1 MSNHSNKLQKWISK
15 NEQERIEQLIA
26 RIERQYPFELVVS
39 FTDEPAVV
47 PAAAARMIALLAI
60 GAELI
65 AEALWLPVPAW
76 AFGLCVFAF
85 LFAPAGRWQGGF
97 LFRLLARRSER
108 QVSVQSQ
115 AEQCFSDLG
124 LARTRQRNALLI
136 FFNLN
141 ERIFCLRPD
150 RTLKNEWPELNIE
163 ELVGQLKSDL
173 EKNKSP
179 EGAAAESIARLL
191 SLAGARWPDASEKQ
205 KAPDELPN
213 ALSWWS
219 AR

>member
-15 NEQERIEQLIA
+15 NEQDRIEQLIA
-26 RIERQYPFELVVS
+26 RIERQYPVEVVVAFS
-39 FTDEPAVV
+39 DEPAVV

-60 GAELI
+60 AAELI

-85 LFAPAGRWQGGF
+85 LFAPAGRWQGAL

-108 QVSVQSQ
+108 QNSVQFQ
-115 AEQCFSDLG
+115 AEQCFGDLG

-136 FFNLN
+136 FFNLK
-141 ERIFCLRPD
+141 EHVFCLRPD
-150 RTLKNEWPELNIE
+150 RTLQKEWPQLNIE
-163 ELVGQLKSDL
+163 ELVGQLKGDL
-173 EKNKSP
+173 QKHKSP
-179 EGAAAESIARLL
+179 EIAAAESLSRLL
-191 SLAGARWPDASEKQ
+191 GLAGSRWPDATEKQ
-205 KAPDELPN
+205 NVPDELPD